1 MDERL
6 KKWDNAEDMWLK
18 ADDILRDVVEDTI
31 RNVIPFN
38 EDDRFIFTDDGGMDK
53 DDMPTLWKYGIPN
66 DIPYKLRGFEIFN
79 KRVEALLGEGEE
91 DETSCRLFDINPT
104 SYEEM
109 KWAIDNWLKKS
120 GK

>member
-18 ADDILRDVVEDTI
+18 ADNILRDVVEDTI

-38 EDDRFIFTDDGGMDK
+38 EDDRFIFTEDGGMDK
-53 DDMPTLWKYGIPN
+53 DDMPTLWKYGLPN
-66 DIPYKLRGFEIFN
+66 DITYKLREFEIFN
-79 KRVEALLGEGEE
+79 KRIEVLLGEGEE

-109 KWAIDNWLKKS
+109 KWAIDNYLQKS